1 MLKKTIHFREG
12 YWLVLHDY
20 MRAQGIA
27 SPSIA
32 IERLIETMT
41 TNNNHRGTVNDRA
54 DRTTTTD

>member
-12 YWLVLHDY
+12 HWLVLHDL
-20 MRAQGIA
+20 MRAQGIT

-41 TNNNHRGTVNDRA
+41 TNINNQKGTVNDRA
-54 DRTTTTD
+54 DRTTTA

>member
-12 YWLVLHDY
+12 HWLVLHDF

-41 TNNNHRGTVNDRA
+41 NNNHRGTVNDRA